1 MDYLGPM
8 KYSVLMYFHLA
19 TVLPCVVMGAALFA
33 MRKGTPLHKTTGK
46 VYLVMMITTAII
58 TLFMQAQVGP
68 RLFNHFGWIHSF
80 SVLTLYSGPKA
91 YFAIRRGDVKSHQYS
106 MIGLYVGGIMIAG
119 AFTLVPGRY
128 LHDLLF
134 K

>member
-1 MDYLGPM
+1 
-8 KYSVLMYFHLA
+8 MYFHLA
-19 TVLPCVVMGAALFA
+19 TVLPCVVMGAALF
-33 MRKGTPLHKTTGK
+33 MMKKGTPLHKGTGK

-68 RLFNHFGWIHSF
+68 RLFDHFGWIHSF

-91 YFAIRRGDVKSHQYS
+91 YLAIRRGDIKSHQYS

-119 AFTLVPGRY
+119 GFTLVPGRY